1 MKYPQISW
9 YIDHD
14 ELLDH
19 FTLSAKE
26 RHLLTQWR
34 KEANILGFAVVLK
47 SFVFLGFPP
56 RNKENIPASV
66 VSWVSDQ
73 LDLDAG
79 LLREYRWKD
88 DNVWDAHLAAIRTFT
103 GFRPCNES
111 DVQELVQWLVC
122 RAGKHYPSR
131 QEMFSSAIQRCRH
144 LCLELPAEKEFRRLV
159 NSAWQQFL
167 NWISQKISSCAVR

>member
-9 YIDHD
+9 NIDHD

-26 RHLLTQWR
+26 RNLLTQWR

-88 DNVWDAHLAAIRTFT
+88 ENVWDTHLAAIRTIH
-103 GFRPCNES
+103 RIPSMQRERC
-111 DVQELVQWLVC
+111 
-122 RAGKHYPSR
+122 AGACPVACVSSR
-131 QEMFSSAIQRCRH
+131 KTLSVRIYSGAILFKGNLYWVKTQ
-144 LCLELPAEKEFRRLV
+144 LC
-159 NSAWQQFL
+159 S
-167 NWISQKISSCAVR
+167 NWA

>member
-1 MKYPQISW
+1 LEVFYTKGQ
-9 YIDHD
+9 
-14 ELLDH
+14 

-26 RHLLTQWR
+26 RNLLTQWR

-88 DNVWDAHLAAIRTFT
+88 ENVWDTHLAAIRTFT

-122 RAGKHYPSR
+122 RAGKHF
-131 QEMFSSAIQRCRH
+131 Q
-144 LCLELPAEKEFRRLV
+144 
-159 NSAWQQFL
+159 
-167 NWISQKISSCAVR
+167 